1 MSCILNTLNL
11 YAHLNF
17 TINLWDTIFI
27 PLCKRGTWD
36 VECKHSAWA
45 GAAAGAA
52 AGTWPGPWQVCFIPL
67 HHTALLCSDPWVPVM
82 IALSL
87 LCYITCPTNSSPSR
101 QVGLSGFPPAIHNG
115 PGWCPG
121 YRALECRPS
130 GSLVLIHFRCHSA
143 MRKWCLMRSISY
155 LSSWVPELSL
165 EAPWFYHTHP
175 APHWSHLCASA
186 TFSFS
191 GNSCTE
197 AAGGRV
203 AGVSYRQE
211 KICRLVPV
219 GTYLTF
225 LYVSYFLCRL
235 RVIILMLWGGCVP
248 QLAHGCK
255 AQHNMGHAVND
266 MEKRASTSAWGWAC
280 DVG

>member
-1 MSCILNTLNL
+1 MVQDGAQVIGLWNVGPRAAWSLFTSGAIL
-11 YAHLNF
+11 
-17 TINLWDTIFI
+17 LWGNGAWWEASVIF
-27 PLCKRGTWD
+27 L
-36 VECKHSAWA
+36 A
-45 GAAAGAA
+45 GG
-52 AGTWPGPWQVCFIPL
+52 
-67 HHTALLCSDPWVPVM
+67 
-82 IALSL
+82 
-87 LCYITCPTNSSPSR
+87 
-101 QVGLSGFPPAIHNG
+101 
-115 PGWCPG
+115 
-121 YRALECRPS
+121 
-130 GSLVLIHFRCHSA
+130 
-143 MRKWCLMRSISY
+143 
-155 LSSWVPELSL
+155 PELSL